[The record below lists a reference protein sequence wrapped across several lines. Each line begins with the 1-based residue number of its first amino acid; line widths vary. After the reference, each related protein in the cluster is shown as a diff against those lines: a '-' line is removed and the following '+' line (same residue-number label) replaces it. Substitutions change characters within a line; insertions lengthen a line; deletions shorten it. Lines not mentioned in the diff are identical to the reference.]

1 MRMGQQLC
9 LLLNELLGFMPSVE
23 MTSLKFLGSKE
34 NSGHLGSTNCHDGE
48 SDG

>member
-1 MRMGQQLC
+1 
-9 LLLNELLGFMPSVE
+9 MPSTE

-34 NSGHLGSTNCHDGE
+34 SSSHLGSTNFHDGE